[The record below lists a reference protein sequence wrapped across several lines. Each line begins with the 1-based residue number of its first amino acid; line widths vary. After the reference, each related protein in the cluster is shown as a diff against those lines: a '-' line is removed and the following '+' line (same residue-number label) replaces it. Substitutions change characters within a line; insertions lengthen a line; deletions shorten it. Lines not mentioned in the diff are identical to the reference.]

1 MRREHNRKAWTILSL
16 SQYSSVLRIQPRGI
30 GVWRGILYSTFHN
43 ILNYYTQYLVMF
55 LKKERGQE
63 KEDEEENK
71 TALGHI
77 SPSEHISS

>member
-1 MRREHNRKAWTILSL
+1 
-16 SQYSSVLRIQPRGI
+16 
-30 GVWRGILYSTFHN
+30 
-43 ILNYYTQYLVMF
+43 MF

-63 KEDEEENK
+63 KEDENK

>member
-1 MRREHNRKAWTILSL
+1 
-16 SQYSSVLRIQPRGI
+16 
-30 GVWRGILYSTFHN
+30 
-43 ILNYYTQYLVMF
+43 MF